1 MFKKFPR
8 CARPFV
14 KKFLRKILEN
24 KLNLDGGDLAEKNSL
39 TIVKRVAAECFF
51 ELNRHVLMK
60 SLRVNCFRDDVTK
73 TCEKN
78 VYQINFAK
86 IIFQSIF
93 WDGSINVI
101 FWVLASTFQ

>member
-1 MFKKFPR
+1 MFKKIPR

-39 TIVKRVAAECFF
+39 TKVKRVAAECFF

-60 SLRVNCFRDDVTK
+60 SLRVNYFREVGFDQHFSHNCFSSHRP
-73 TCEKN
+73 ES
-78 VYQINFAK
+78 NFHP
-86 IIFQSIF
+86 
-93 WDGSINVI
+93 
-101 FWVLASTFQ
+101 